1 MHKIMLFYCEKFL
14 FLINYVFNKGK
25 IYVIIGKNG
34 TGKTTLMYSIL
45 GMFDG
50 KYRGDIL
57 FNNENILDVDMEY
70 MRKNVIGY
78 SEQLPV
84 IFNGTVFDNIFL
96 YGNKSK
102 KSIMYNKLKLTKRLS
117 HNGKNISGGEKLKI
131 SIERVFVKNSSI
143 IIWDEPSSMLDSAS
157 VTELANILQ
166 DIKKDKI
173 IIIVTHDKKIINI
186 ADKVIDCDSHKSNK
200 VW

>member
-1 MHKIMLFYCEKFL
+1 MLFYCEKFL

-102 KSIMYNKLKLTKRLS
+102 KSIMYNKLKLTNRLS

-143 IIWDEPSSMLDSAS
+143 IILDEPSSMLDSAS
-157 VTELANILQ
+157 VTELTNILQ

>member
-96 YGNKSK
+96 YGNKSNGFIVLLVYSVERLKAPIIETNNTTSILTHLKVLSEK
-102 KSIMYNKLKLTKRLS
+102 KYHLFL
-117 HNGKNISGGEKLKI
+117 
-131 SIERVFVKNSSI
+131 
-143 IIWDEPSSMLDSAS
+143 
-157 VTELANILQ
+157 
-166 DIKKDKI
+166 
-173 IIIVTHDKKIINI
+173 
-186 ADKVIDCDSHKSNK
+186 
-200 VW
+200 

>member
-25 IYVIIGKNG
+25 IYVIIGK
-34 TGKTTLMYSIL
+34 
-45 GMFDG
+45 
-50 KYRGDIL
+50 
-57 FNNENILDVDMEY
+57 
-70 MRKNVIGY
+70 
-78 SEQLPV
+78 
-84 IFNGTVFDNIFL
+84 NGTVFDNIFL